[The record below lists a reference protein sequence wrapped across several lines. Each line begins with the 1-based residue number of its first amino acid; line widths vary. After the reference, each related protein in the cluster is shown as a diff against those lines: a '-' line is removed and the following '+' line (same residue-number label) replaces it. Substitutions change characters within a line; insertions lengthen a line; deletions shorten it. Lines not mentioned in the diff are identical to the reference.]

1 MAEDIIQI
9 IKIDTSPASLS
20 IKDLRNNIKLLKES
34 LDEKNIGTPE
44 YKAALKELQLNQNA
58 LKDAMYATSASM
70 DQVVESAKGAGTSYN
85 SLVHRMAE
93 LKQELRAT
101 DVSTESGKNKFKELA
116 AEVNNVN
123 DKLKDMDALQGNFQR
138 NVGNYPGLMKNF
150 AGAMDSLDKG
160 LKVTQGGV
168 MGLKGGFDALAANPI
183 ITIVGVL
190 LNIFSQLAGKIKE
203 NESATEALKRG
214 MDALQPVF
222 DMVAKVIEKLAGWVA
237 KVIDYIVDLA
247 DKNKDTFKN
256 MIAAV
261 VGVGNAIL
269 QVLLLP
275 IKNTIAAVKGLGDA
289 FKHLFKG
296 EFKEAAASA
305 KETFSQIGDQFK
317 SAFDF
322 KGNFAKGKEV
332 GEQFAA
338 GLGSTKKKV
347 SETAKSVGKEAKD
360 SLLDGLKDISDDI
373 DKLMDAEMAAWEKA
387 QEEALKS
394 AKASEER
401 RLQAMD
407 KATKQVLEL
416 NDIMVEDEREKAEKQ
431 YAIQEAA
438 NQKRLQALQ
447 QFAKDALERGDLD
460 AYLEYEQQAADLEVE
475 IQNNALKEKKRLREL
490 DNQDAK
496 EKAKQQMEIMQ
507 SVASAT
513 SGILSSIAD
522 MYENDSENAEKNAK
536 KIKTLRISAATIDT
550 ISGAIGAFT
559 QAAETIPPPAGII
572 VGAIQAAAVTA
583 AGLAQI
589 AQIKNTEV
597 SASESG
603 SASGNISAISAA
615 PTLTTEVANV
625 RSVTSASE
633 EERLNQMASEQRVYI
648 LSSDIEAS
656 QKAIK
661 TQVAE
666 ASF

>member
-1 MAEDIIQI
+1 M
-9 IKIDTSPASLS
+9 
-20 IKDLRNNIKLLKES
+20 
-34 LDEKNIGTPE
+34 
-44 YKAALKELQLNQNA
+44 
-58 LKDAMYATSASM
+58 
-70 DQVVESAKGAGTSYN
+70 
-85 SLVHRMAE
+85 
-93 LKQELRAT
+93 
-101 DVSTESGKNKFKELA
+101 
-116 AEVNNVN
+116 
-123 DKLKDMDALQGNFQR
+123 
-138 NVGNYPGLMKNF
+138 
-150 AGAMDSLDKG
+150 
-160 LKVTQGGV
+160 
-168 MGLKGGFDALAANPI
+168 
-183 ITIVGVL
+183 
-190 LNIFSQLAGKIKE
+190 
-203 NESATEALKRG
+203 
-214 MDALQPVF
+214 
-222 DMVAKVIEKLAGWVA
+222 
-237 KVIDYIVDLA
+237 
-247 DKNKDTFKN
+247 
-256 MIAAV
+256 
-261 VGVGNAIL
+261 
-269 QVLLLP
+269 
-275 IKNTIAAVKGLGDA
+275 
-289 FKHLFKG
+289 
-296 EFKEAAASA
+296 
-305 KETFSQIGDQFK
+305 
-317 SAFDF
+317 
-322 KGNFAKGKEV
+322 
-332 GEQFAA
+332 
-338 GLGSTKKKV
+338 
-347 SETAKSVGKEAKD
+347 
-360 SLLDGLKDISDDI
+360 
-373 DKLMDAEMAAWEKA
+373 
-387 QEEALKS
+387 
-394 AKASEER
+394 
-401 RLQAMD
+401 
-407 KATKQVLEL
+407 
-416 NDIMVEDEREKAEKQ
+416 
-431 YAIQEAA
+431 
-438 NQKRLQALQ
+438 Q

-460 AYLEYEQQAADLEVE
+460 AYLEYDQQAADLEVE

-625 RSVTSASE
+625 RSITSASE